1 MKQSLVI
8 TCLAAL
14 AVMLIAYVVGG
25 GSLLASGLSKAL
37 NTGLKSSLMLAASF
51 LVIGQIQVLLSQEL
65 LDRWLQNFKGIKG
78 VVLSALAGS
87 LFPGGPYIF
96 YPFIASITEKAI
108 PFYILISFMY
118 GKLLYD
124 VTRIPMEASLI
135 SPTVAAVRNLLSFPI
150 PIIIGLLAERRFA
163 NRTFTDIFGRQVK

>member
-25 GSLLASGLSKAL
+25 GSLLVSGLSKAL

-87 LFPGGPYIF
+87 LF
-96 YPFIASITEKAI
+96 
-108 PFYILISFMY
+108 L
-118 GKLLYD
+118 
-124 VTRIPMEASLI
+124 
-135 SPTVAAVRNLLSFPI
+135 AVRTFSTLSLPA
-150 PIIIGLLAERRFA
+150 LQRRRYPLYSHFVHV
-163 NRTFTDIFGRQVK
+163 RKTVV